1 VRRIA
6 LALLLVSTQAL
17 AATAYWTG
25 EMKMVQSVT
34 GSMVWNCKY
43 QYAGQFFWRAFANS
57 CPSSVEVL

>member
-1 VRRIA
+1 MRVA

-25 EMKMVQSVT
+25 ESRMVQSVT
-34 GSMVWNCKY
+34 GQVVWNCKY
-43 QYAGQFFWRAFANS
+43 QYAGQVFWRAFANT